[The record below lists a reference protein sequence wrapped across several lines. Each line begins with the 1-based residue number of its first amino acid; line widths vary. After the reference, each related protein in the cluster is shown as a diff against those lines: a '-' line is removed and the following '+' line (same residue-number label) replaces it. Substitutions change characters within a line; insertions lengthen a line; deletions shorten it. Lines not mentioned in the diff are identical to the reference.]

1 MVKSKNY
8 YFDASLLAMFVFRLP
23 GKFEKTSLAE
33 CITFSQMLLLY
44 VPINNIVIKYW
55 AKGK

>member
-8 YFDASLLAMFVFRLP
+8 YFDASPLAMFVFRLP

-33 CITFSQMLLLY
+33 CITFS
-44 VPINNIVIKYW
+44 
-55 AKGK
+55 